1 MLQISRALRQGDSGP
16 FVTQTKVEKITF
28 MRQFEITYLCIKRGV
43 VIHLFVLPAVEL
55 GLKKQKASRFM
66 NNSPKSFSNGDNY
79 LSLLRNTFI
88 YLTCWHYLGNPFS
101 LQ

>member
-43 VIHLFVLPAVEL
+43 VIHFVCVAGAVEL

-66 NNSPKSFSNGDNY
+66 NNSPKSFSNGDN
-79 LSLLRNTFI
+79 
-88 YLTCWHYLGNPFS
+88 
-101 LQ
+101 